1 MGDEELISLINGN
14 VQRFIKE
21 QVELTDKPLTVA
33 GCLAAQLH
41 HFYVALIG
49 EEDTGKMF
57 EQMSHY
63 KPKTPT
69 MH

>member
-14 VQRFIKE
+14 VQLFIEE
-21 QVELTDKPLTVA
+21 QIKLTDDPMVVA

-57 EQMSHY
+57 EQISHY